1 MKSTTYA
8 NLGPLFA
15 VATHDRKDKNPLA
28 NHLQGS
34 GIQEI
39 DSLCS
44 KVIYRI
50 ANPKAKSK
58 VVKGLDGKI
67 TRELPNITMNRNQ
80 SLQAVEHKKVS
91 TDELQDCW
99 QTLQC
104 MCFQGIHLQEDGV
117 FKMFAACRDILR
129 INNTAGDYCDSLD
142 FLLGAG
148 FQIAM
153 PHKEQKHGV
162 ERVMRAQAVR
172 EQRRLINASFAMDNK
187 RQRASKKKTAMAF
200 LRSILD
206 GSIGRLTKSARSER
220 GKAFRLYTSIG
231 SKFLAQSV
239 DSEALKQDMSNLPDA
254 PKEHLTIEAKA
265 FMMLYLAER
274 IKQEIKVEA
283 PKQDEKVQTI
293 ELQTNT
299 RRKMQV
305 VRVKKSV
312 TRSKLWLTGEEITS
326 DEVIATWCMIS

>member
-15 VATHDRKDKNPLA
+15 VSTHDRKDKKPFA

-34 GIQEI
+34 GIDI

-50 ANPKAKSK
+50 VNPKAKSK
-58 VVKGLDGKI
+58 VIKGLDGKI
-67 TRELPNITMNRNQ
+67 TRELPDITMTKQ
-80 SLQAVEHKKVS
+80 EALQAVEHKAIS
-91 TDELQDCW
+91 RDELQDCW

-104 MCFQGIHLQEDGV
+104 MCFQGIHLQEEGIY
-117 FKMFAACRDILR
+117 KMFAACRDILR

-153 PHKEQKHGV
+153 PHKEQKYGV

-172 EQRRLINASFAMDNK
+172 EQRRLINASFAMDKK
-187 RQRASKKKTAMAF
+187 RGRDARKKNAITF

-206 GSIGRLTKSARSER
+206 GSIGRLTRSTRSER
-220 GKAFRLYTSIG
+220 AKTFRIYTSTG
-231 SKFLAQSV
+231 CKF
-239 DSEALKQDMSNLPDA
+239 
-254 PKEHLTIEAKA
+254 
-265 FMMLYLAER
+265 
-274 IKQEIKVEA
+274 
-283 PKQDEKVQTI
+283 
-293 ELQTNT
+293 
-299 RRKMQV
+299 
-305 VRVKKSV
+305 
-312 TRSKLWLTGEEITS
+312 
-326 DEVIATWCMIS
+326 IS